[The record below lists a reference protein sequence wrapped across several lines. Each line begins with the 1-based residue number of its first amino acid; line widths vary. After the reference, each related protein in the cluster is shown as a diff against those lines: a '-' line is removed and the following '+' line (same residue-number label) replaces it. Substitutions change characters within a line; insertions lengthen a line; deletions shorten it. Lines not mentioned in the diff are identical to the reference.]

1 MLNKQSN
8 GKQAT
13 HVTKRPRHQ
22 SCIEIEGHPPYSTPK
37 QERTFKALTL
47 LLGPETAY
55 TTRLRAEHYLARLG
69 AAVLP
74 LLVTTLHHYPEIT
87 SPPWPSW
94 PPQYEHCSRLLLH
107 LCKEGHIPLEALLE
121 HPTITLPIGPVLWTS
136 SIEAADIHPQ
146 AAYESL
152 LCAALVAPWPTT
164 RYAAA
169 MALANLAGIHSL
181 HESTQA
187 ALRTCQRCQETAP
200 VRLAAAYALLRC
212 QDSRG
217 IDALMTLLAETMP
230 GEVQK
235 AAIFILATEPPMQ
248 LTKQQQQCLHTLL
261 LTALVHTDSTMSQ
274 YAARA
279 LVGIAEPS
287 TLSALSQLL
296 TSPST
301 TAQAAAL
308 LALEEMAQSKDRRHT
323 MQQHM
328 LPATIL
334 PLIRSTSDQ
343 VRQQACCTLAAIGG
357 PYATAV
363 LGISLLNDSQT
374 GRLEAIKGIRF
385 LHGVLRNPTR
395 TKVVQ
400 WLLNT
405 LIYEQEEAQVT
416 ALDTLAFLVWQ
427 TRTQRLKTAHAAIC
441 TAILEDGTP
450 LQLLISPYA
459 WVRQRAI
466 ELLFMLNEQ
475 PPTLHTT
482 LIHLLQADSDSGVRA
497 CVAYVL
503 GEASACWAIP
513 TLLQTLLDTDEHV
526 AVTALHALEQLSSPA
541 DAIVVYS
548 VQEITYVSDTTEED
562 GLVASARMLLRKWH
576 NQK

>member
-1 MLNKQSN
+1 MLNEQSN

-13 HVTKRPRHQ
+13 AHTRHKP
-22 SCIEIEGHPPYSTPK
+22 CIEVHPPYSTPR

-55 TTRLRAEHYLARLG
+55 PTRLRAENHLARLG

-74 LLVTTLHHYPEIT
+74 LLITTLHRYPEIT

-94 PPQYEHCSRLLLH
+94 PPQYEHCSRLLIH
-107 LCKEGHIPLEALLE
+107 LCKEAHIPLEALLE
-121 HPTITLPIGPVLWTS
+121 HPAITLPIGPVLWTS
-136 SIEAADIHPQ
+136 IIEAADVHPQ

-152 LCAALVAPWPTT
+152 LCAGLVAPWPTT

-169 MALANLAGIHSL
+169 MALANLAGIQSL
-181 HESTQA
+181 HESTRA
-187 ALRTCQRCQETAP
+187 ALRTCQSTQETAP
-200 VRLAAAYALLRC
+200 VRLTASYALLRC
-212 QDSRG
+212 QDSSG
-217 IDALMTLLAETMP
+217 IDALMKLLADTMP

-235 AAIFILATEPPMQ
+235 AAVFILATEPPTH
-248 LTKQQQQCLHTLL
+248 LNTQQQQRLHALL
-261 LTALVHTDSTMSQ
+261 MTALVNTDSAMSQ

-296 TSPST
+296 ASPSAT
-301 TAQAAAL
+301 EQAAAL
-308 LALEEMAQSKDRRHT
+308 IALEEIARSKGIRHA

-328 LPATIL
+328 LPAIIL
-334 PLIRSTSDQ
+334 PLIRSASSQ

-363 LGISLLNDSQT
+363 LGTSLLNNSQT
-374 GRLEAIKGIRF
+374 GQIEAIEGIRL

-400 WLLNT
+400 WLLST
-405 LIYEQEEAQVT
+405 LRYEQEEAQVT
-416 ALDTLAFLVWQ
+416 TLDSLAFLVWQ
-427 TRTQRLKTAHAAIC
+427 TRTQRLKTARTAICAAI
-441 TAILEDGTP
+441 IQDGTP
-450 LQLLISPYA
+450 LQLLTSPYA

-466 ELLFMLNEQ
+466 ELLCMLNDQ
-475 PPTLHTT
+475 PPTLHNT
-482 LIHLLQADSDSGVRA
+482 LIHLLQADTDSGVRA
-497 CVAYVL
+497 CIAYVL
-503 GEASACWAIP
+503 GETTACWAIP
-513 TLLQTLLDTDEHV
+513 ALLRALLDTDEHV
-526 AVTALHALEQLSSPA
+526 AVTALHALEQLATPA

-548 VQEITYVSDTTEED
+548 IQEITYVSDATEED
-562 GLVASARMLLRKWH
+562 GLVASAQILLRKWR
-576 NQK
+576 N